1 MCSSQLLST
10 KRELSSMEGELKTL
24 QDTYKS
30 KQEGWIKE
38 RLDMQERAREM
49 EEKVARSSGGEGW
62 TAERNRLKSTLE
74 EKTREVDNFR
84 REIEMLNDQMDHIKK
99 ENDELR
105 RKLEDFD
112 KVVKI
117 QRNMT
122 ADTSAI
128 DKELRETRN
137 KLLQEEKC
145 RKTEVAQL
153 KMRYDGRVAL
163 ISEEIQ
169 GLQAQ
174 VSRFK
179 RERDTFR
186 HMLEGAQK
194 TITDLKSSPRKVK
207 ESHLSTGSSNDETEE
222 TRMKVASLEQQVSCM
237 EDELSESRL
246 ESSKLKTELIS
257 ERSSWEVKM
266 SEMQSRINELE
277 EDRILTSGRSKIPG
291 MRTRMELAWHKEREE
306 QHRLLQETS
315 TLARDLRQTLFEVE
329 RERDKE
335 RLEAKRRLDQLKKST
350 EEEQDENRKKVTEL
364 QCDLL
369 ELRDAH
375 AKLRTTNEKLR
386 REKERSEREREELRQ
401 QVASKKRTEQD
412 EERKINLL
420 LEQRKLIENFIVPRW
435 KDHIWTE
442 LVHFWARHARN
453 WDRSGA
459 NLAFPDLAIFPQGS
473 VTDISG

>member
-1 MCSSQLLST
+1 MPHLGYVRFGVASQLLST

-38 RLDMQERAREM
+38 KLDMQERAREM

-207 ESHLSTGSSNDETEE
+207 ESHLSTGSSNDE
-222 TRMKVASLEQQVSCM
+222 VSLS
-237 EDELSESRL
+237 
-246 ESSKLKTELIS
+246 I
-257 ERSSWEVKM
+257 
-266 SEMQSRINELE
+266 
-277 EDRILTSGRSKIPG
+277 RILK
-291 MRTRMELAWHKEREE
+291 
-306 QHRLLQETS
+306 
-315 TLARDLRQTLFEVE
+315 
-329 RERDKE
+329 
-335 RLEAKRRLDQLKKST
+335 
-350 EEEQDENRKKVTEL
+350 
-364 QCDLL
+364 
-369 ELRDAH
+369 
-375 AKLRTTNEKLR
+375 
-386 REKERSEREREELRQ
+386 
-401 QVASKKRTEQD
+401 AS
-412 EERKINLL
+412 
-420 LEQRKLIENFIVPRW
+420 
-435 KDHIWTE
+435 
-442 LVHFWARHARN
+442 
-453 WDRSGA
+453 
-459 NLAFPDLAIFPQGS
+459 
-473 VTDISG
+473 